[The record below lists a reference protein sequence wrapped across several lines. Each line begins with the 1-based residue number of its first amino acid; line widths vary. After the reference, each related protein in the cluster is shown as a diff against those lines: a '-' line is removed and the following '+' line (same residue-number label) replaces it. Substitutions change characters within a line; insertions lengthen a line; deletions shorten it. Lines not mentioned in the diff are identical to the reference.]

1 MTRAEGRGTLAAA
14 EGPSIGHNG
23 HMPQITMAVGSLLI
37 LIGVGFYFGT
47 GATSLTA
54 LIPAA
59 LGLPMAITGVIAL
72 RERWRKHAM
81 HAAVLVA
88 LLGFLG
94 SARGLLSLPALL
106 SGAELARPAAVAA
119 QAITAI
125 LCLAFVALAVN
136 SFVQARRAR
145 AAQ

>member
-1 MTRAEGRGTLAAA
+1 
-14 EGPSIGHNG
+14 
-23 HMPQITMAVGSLLI
+23 MPYVTMALGSLLF

-47 GATSLTA
+47 GATSVTA
-54 LIPAA
+54 LIPAF
-59 LGLPMAITGVIAL
+59 LGIPIEIAGVVAL

-119 QAITAI
+119 QSITAV
-125 LCLAFVALAVN
+125 LCLVFVGLAVN
-136 SFVQARRAR
+136 SFIQARRTGEA
-145 AAQ
+145 

>member
-1 MTRAEGRGTLAAA
+1 
-14 EGPSIGHNG
+14 
-23 HMPQITMAVGSLLI
+23 MPQITIALGALLI

-47 GATSLTA
+47 GATSVTA
-54 LIPAA
+54 LIPAF
-59 LGLPMAITGVIAL
+59 LGIPITIAGL
-72 RERWRKHAM
+72 VASRERWRKHAM

-119 QAITAI
+119 QSITAV
-125 LCLAFVALAVN
+125 LCAVFVGLAVN
-136 SFVQARRAR
+136 SFIQARRSGEA
-145 AAQ
+145 